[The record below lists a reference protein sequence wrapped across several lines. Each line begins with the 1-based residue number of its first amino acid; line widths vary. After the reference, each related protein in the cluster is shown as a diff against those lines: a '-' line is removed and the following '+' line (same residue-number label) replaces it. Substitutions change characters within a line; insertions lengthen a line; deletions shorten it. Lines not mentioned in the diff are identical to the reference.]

1 MSRKLAR
8 YGVLVVAIVLICG
21 CVIRLGYNT
30 LNFWIP
36 YYLSDYVTLT
46 SSQKQVFSTALNE
59 ALAVHRRQELPK
71 IHRQL
76 MALQTSLARPMRY
89 AEVRHYHD
97 VFTGLGQD
105 SAALLAGPLAAAAK
119 TFSPQQAGE
128 MSRQLEAKFNEIL
141 TERQSLS
148 AADKQ
153 RERAIRLA
161 DRAEDWIGRLSP
173 EQRHLLDELAGYQ
186 VEMEPV
192 FILVWQD
199 FIHDWSQLLATRQ
212 QPDLAGRMRTVLADL
227 VAFHYPPKQ
236 AELDFYLN
244 RRFELLSRL
253 HHTMTEQQQRHLNE
267 KLTSIRKD
275 VAILIN
281 E

>member
-1 MSRKLAR
+1 MPRKLAHD
-8 YGVLVVAIVLICG
+8 GVIVVVIILLCG

-46 SSQKQVFSTALNE
+46 SSQKQVFSTALSE

-71 IHRQL
+71 IHHQL
-76 MALQTSLARPMRY
+76 MALQTSLAQPMRY
-89 AEVRHYHD
+89 AEVRHYHN

-105 SAALLAGPLAAAAK
+105 TAALLAEPLAAVAK

-128 MSRQLEAKFNEIL
+128 MSRQLETKLNAIL
-141 TERQSLS
+141 TERESLS
-148 AADKQ
+148 AVDKQ
-153 RERAIRLA
+153 QERALRLA
-161 DRAEDWIGRLSP
+161 DRAEDWIGRLTP
-173 EQRHLLDELAGYQ
+173 EQRQLLDELAGYQ
-186 VEMEPV
+186 IEMEPV
-192 FILVWQD
+192 FVLVWQD
-199 FIHDWSQLLATRQ
+199 FIRHWSQLLATRQ
-212 QPDLAGRMRTVLADL
+212 QPDLAGRMRTALRDL

-253 HHTMTEQQQRHLNE
+253 HHTMTEQQLRHLNE

-275 VAILIN
+275 VAVLIN